1 MNVHNDGLN
10 TELLK
15 FIMSSFSHYLMVVNV
30 VLG

>member
-10 TELLK
+10 AELLK
-15 FIMSSFSHYLMVVNV
+15 FIMSSFSHYLIVVNV